1 MALKKT
7 MLKYIKNNLRIKM
20 QKKSFLKINGILPFL
35 FVAFIN
41 AFIDL
46 GHKIIIQNT
55 IYKIYEE
62 DTQLLLTAIVN
73 ALILLPFILM
83 LSPSG
88 FLADKY
94 PKNWI
99 MKISASFNVI
109 LAIIICACYYNGAFW
124 TAFVFTF
131 ILGIQA
137 ALYSPSK
144 YGFIKELVGKDFL
157 AMGNGAVNAVS
168 IVAILAGMAVFSLS
182 FENLYHTNS
191 TNPSEVLEQVAPL
204 GFVLIFFSLLEFY
217 LTCRLPELKTE
228 NKELKFNKKEYF
240 SAQLLIKNLKL
251 IFKNKIIWLC
261 IVGISI
267 FWAISQLYLVTFPV
281 FSKNELLI
289 KNTFFVQIS
298 LGFSGI
304 GVILGSLM
312 AGKFSKNYIELGLI
326 PLGAIG
332 VFIIT
337 LCIPYFTSLITYSFL
352 FFLFGFCGAMF
363 IIPLNSLIQFHAKEN
378 ELGKILAGNNFIQN
392 ITMLAFLILA
402 TLFANLKLDVVY
414 LFYFII
420 FIALLSAFYVIYKLP
435 FSLIRILLNIAFLGR
450 YRLLVEGFENI
461 PEKGGALLLG
471 NHISFIDWAIVQMA
485 IPRKIYF
492 VMERSIYS
500 KWYIKFFLDK
510 FGVIPVSSGG
520 SKASLE
526 LIAEYIKNG
535 NLVCLFPEGV
545 LSRHGQ
551 LNEFKAGFEHVCS
564 NLEENDGIILP
575 FYIRGLWGSSFSRSD
590 EEFSIRNKT
599 LSKRNIAIAFGKAMP
614 LHSKKDEVKAR
625 VFELSF
631 MAWKSQCEAMHTIA
645 RAWIDNAKRNL
656 NNIAIIDTIAGA
668 ITYRKMLSLS
678 LILSTF
684 IKENTQKLNIHT
696 QRGSYAPKEECVG
709 ILLPASFASSL
720 LNLSV
725 LIAQKVVV
733 NLNFTAGEKALK
745 AAIENAQ
752 ISQIYTSKKFLE
764 KLESKGLKLEFD
776 KNIHLIYIEDIIDN
790 FKKQKAKIIRT
801 MLMVSILPSCI
812 LKVIFTPSKNNLAIA
827 AILFSSGSEGAPKG
841 IMLNNR
847 NILSN
852 IAQISD
858 VLCTKNSDVM
868 LSSLPPFH
876 AFGLTVTTFLPLL
889 EGIKSIT
896 FADPTDALGVAKAIA
911 KNNVTIMCGT
921 STFLGIYARNKKLD
935 ALMFESLRIVVS
947 GAEKLKNEV
956 RNAFE
961 MKFKKTIFE
970 GYGATETTPVASVNL
985 PNRFD
990 ANYWIIHRANKE
1002 GSVGMPLPGT
1012 AIRIV
1017 DPNTYENLKTNEDG
1031 LILIGGHQV
1040 MVGYL
1045 NNKEKTDEVIKEI
1058 DGIRW
1063 YNTGDKGHL
1072 DEEGFLY
1079 IVDRYSRFAK
1089 IGGEMI
1095 SLGTLE
1101 EEIAKFINTD
1111 VVKFCAVALED
1122 EKKGEQIILLIECN
1136 DEFFEGICEA
1146 IKNSNM
1152 PAILKPNRY
1161 FKVEKI
1167 PLLGSGK
1174 VDLKGAKELAKSL
1187 I

>member
-1 MALKKT
+1 
-7 MLKYIKNNLRIKM
+7 M
-20 QKKSFLKINGILPFL
+20 QKNSFLKIYGLIPFL
-35 FVAFIN
+35 LVAFIN
-41 AFIDL
+41 AFVDL

-55 IYKIYEE
+55 IYKVYEGS
-62 DTQLLLTAIVN
+62 TQLLLTAIVN

-94 PKNWI
+94 PKNLI
-99 MKISASFNVI
+99 MKLSAAFSVM
-109 LAIIICACYYNGAFW
+109 LTIIICISYYNGAFW
-124 TAFVFTF
+124 TAFTLTF
-131 ILGIQA
+131 IMGIQA

-144 YGFIKELVGKDFL
+144 YGFIKELVGKDLL

-168 IVAILAGMAVFSLS
+168 IVAILAGMSLFSLS
-182 FENLYHTNS
+182 FESLYDINHNS
-191 TNPSEVLEQVAPL
+191 SEEVLKQVAPL
-204 GFVLIFFSLLEFY
+204 GFLLILFSLIELY
-217 LTCRLPELKTE
+217 LAWRLPKLKDE
-228 NKELKFNKKEYF
+228 IKELKFDSKRYLSGK
-240 SAQLLIKNLKL
+240 LLMSNLKL
-251 IFKNKIIWLC
+251 IFGNKVIWLC

-267 FWAISQLYLVTFPV
+267 FWAISQLYLVSFPV
-281 FSKNELLI
+281 FSKNELFI
-289 KNTFFVQIS
+289 ENTFFVQVS

-304 GVILGSLM
+304 GVVLGSLI
-312 AGKFSKNYIELGLI
+312 AGRFSKNYIELGLI
-326 PLGAIG
+326 PFGALG
-332 VFIIT
+332 VFLMALIM
-337 LCIPYFTSLITYSFL
+337 PYFTSLITYSFI
-352 FFLFGFCGAMF
+352 FFIFGFCGALF

-392 ITMLAFLILA
+392 IAMLTFLVLA
-402 TLFANLKLDVVY
+402 TLFANLEINVIY
-414 LFYFII
+414 LFYFIT
-420 FIALLSAFYVIYKLP
+420 LVAFLGAIYVVFKLP
-435 FSLIRILLNIAFLGR
+435 FSLVRMLLSIAFLGR
-450 YRLLVEGFENI
+450 YRLLVEGFKNI

-500 KWYIKFFLDK
+500 KWYIKIFLDK
-510 FGVIPVSSGG
+510 FGVIPVSSAA

-526 LIAEYIKNG
+526 LIAERIKQG
-535 NLVCLFPEGV
+535 DLVCLFPEGV

-551 LNEFKAGFEHVCS
+551 LNEFKGGFEHVCS
-564 NLEENDGIILP
+564 NLEEDDGVILP
-575 FYIRGLWGSSFSRSD
+575 FYIRGLWGSTFSRSD
-590 EEFSIRNKT
+590 EEFSARNRT
-599 LSKRNIAIAFGKAMP
+599 LSKRNIAIAFGAPMS
-614 LHSKKDEVKAR
+614 LHSKKEEVKAK

-631 MAWKSQCEAMHTIA
+631 TAWKSQCEAMHTIA
-645 RAWIDNAKRNL
+645 RAFITSAKRNL
-656 NNIAIIDTIAGA
+656 SNIAIIDSLAGA
-668 ITYRKMLSLS
+668 ISYRKLLSLS
-678 LILSTF
+678 FILSTL
-684 IKENTQKLNIHT
+684 IKENSKKINSNFE
-696 QRGSYAPKEECVG
+696 RGSYAPKEECVG

-725 LIAQKVVV
+725 LLAQKIVV
-733 NLNFTAGEKALK
+733 NLNFTAGEKALQ
-745 AAIENAQ
+745 AAVKSAQ

-764 KLESKGLKLEFD
+764 KLESKGVSLNFGEEV
-776 KNIHLIYIEDIIDN
+776 NLIYMEDVVEI
-790 FKKQKAKIIRT
+790 FKKQKSKILA
-801 MLMVSILPSCI
+801 MMMAVSILPSFI
-812 LKVIFTPSKNNLAIA
+812 LKAIFAPSKNNLAIA
-827 AILFSSGSEGAPKG
+827 AILFSSGSEGTPKG
-841 IMLNNR
+841 VMLNNR

-858 VLCTKNSDVM
+858 VLCTRNNDVI

-889 EGIKSIT
+889 ESIKSIT
-896 FADPTDALGVAKAIA
+896 FADPTDALGIAKAVA

-935 ALMFESLRIVVS
+935 AIMFESLRVVVS
-947 GAEKLKNEV
+947 GAEKLKSEV
-956 RNAFE
+956 RSAFE
-961 MKFKKTIFE
+961 MKFKKSIFE

-990 ANYWIIHRANKE
+990 ADYWIVHRASKE

-1012 AIRIV
+1012 AVRIV
-1017 DPNTYENLKTNEDG
+1017 DPNTYETLKTNEDG

-1072 DEEGFLY
+1072 DEDGFLY

-1095 SLGTLE
+1095 SLGALE
-1101 EEIAKFINTD
+1101 EEIAKFIDTNI
-1111 VVKFCAVALED
+1111 VKFCTVALED
-1122 EKKGEQIILLIECN
+1122 EKKGEQVALLIEC
-1136 DEFFEGICEA
+1136 DEEFFEGVCEA
-1146 IKNSNM
+1146 IKSSSM
-1152 PAILKPNRY
+1152 PAIFKPSRY
-1161 FKVEKI
+1161 LKVEKI

-1187 I
+1187 V